1 MNPCNIPRTRPS
13 PLSLALLGSVCGG
26 LALSLAA
33 CGGGGS
39 SSPSA
44 NSVSGVVLDG
54 PIQGATVC
62 LDLNA
67 NQQCD
72 SGEPASTP
80 TDAQGRYTIAGLT
93 ADQQNS
99 GKEWIAVVPVG
110 ATDAGT
116 PFTQPFV
123 LRTAANQPGVISPF
137 THMVQVAMDQ
147 GAGDQAAAQAA
158 VAAQLGLSDA
168 ASLYANYSSGSPSAD
183 NAALAALAPT
193 VVAALQ
199 AGSQPSINTTPLQP
213 NPAEY
218 AVRKLTYTDSANY
231 TLRVF
236 YGGPVTAD
244 NLGTFYDVR
253 SGMSGGVALA
263 ESALYSTTKFLGT
276 AGWVVFGPTVASHYA
291 AGNPSAGTYGPYKH
305 LTFSTVQSLEGQ
317 PLSAGI
323 DMVNDLTKNGE
334 ATLIGVPN
342 TLSGTYPAGA
352 EAKTQT
358 VADTYT
364 PVYYS
369 PTSTSVTQD
378 YPSLNI
384 TTIDGL
390 IATFPSNTAP
400 DRSNTISAGN
410 LHDNTYYSCPQGQTS
425 CVISGER
432 LRVLLAGGNVAKFVL
447 CDLNWP
453 ANTTGATCAD
463 AGAGTYQST
472 KGIDGQTNIVTL
484 ANLPPQAKDRTYT
497 RVFIE
502 DAGQVWYGA
511 QDMPTTKT
519 YTRLN
524 NNAFAPIAAQLGIT
538 VPANPN

>member
-1 MNPCNIPRTRPS
+1 MNPCNTPRTKLS
-13 PLSLALLGSVCGG
+13 PLCLALLGSACGG

-183 NAALAALAPT
+183 SGVLAALAPT
-193 VVAALQ
+193 IVGMLQGGTQPTVVASGGSTPA
-199 AGSQPSINTTPLQP
+199 AGQYSVAS
-213 NPAEY
+213 
-218 AVRKLTYTDSANY
+218 LTYTDAMNY
-231 TLRVF
+231 VLRIH
-236 YGGPVTAD
+236 YRGAGNASSHA
-244 NLGTFYDVR
+244 FYDVR
-253 SGMSGGVALA
+253 GGMSAGVAMTA
-263 ESALYSTTKFLGT
+263 SALYGTARRLTRTGWISNGPSVSNQTNDGSPAISDTAGYRSATITAETDLSGRPLSDAVDLANDLGT
-276 AGWVVFGPTVASHYA
+276 NTQ
-291 AGNPSAGTYGPYKH
+291 
-305 LTFSTVQSLEGQ
+305 QSLQGVTA
-317 PLSAGI
+317 SA
-323 DMVNDLTKNGE
+323 LTGNLPTG
-334 ATLIGVPN
+334 ATVRRDQI
-342 TLSGTYPAGA
+342 
-352 EAKTQT
+352 T
-358 VADTYT
+358 VLET
-364 PVYYS
+364 PVMYS
-369 PTSTSVTQD
+369 PDPSNSVTQS
-378 YPSLNI
+378 YPGQNLNTVDAMIAAFPVTATVRGGTSVSLG
-384 TTIDGL
+384 D
-390 IATFPSNTAP
+390 
-400 DRSNTISAGN
+400 
-410 LHDNTYYSCPQGQTS
+410 LHLPHACPTGQTS
-425 CVISGER
+425 CVLPAER
-432 LRVLLAGGNVAKFVL
+432 MRVMFGANNVAQYLL

-453 ANTTGATCAD
+453 ANTTGACQLKNT
-463 AGAGTYQST
+463 GTFT
-472 KGIDGQTNIVTL
+472 RTVGIDGVTPIVKF
-484 ANLPPQAKDRTYT
+484 AGLPPEADAKPTT
-497 RVFIE
+497 RVFVE
-502 DAGQVWYGA
+502 AEGEVWYGS
-511 QDMPTTKT
+511 QDKLTNSTQ
-519 YTRLN
+519 TRLN
-524 NNAFAPIAAQLGIT
+524 DVAFAPIAAQLGIT